1 MNKWALVLLLLA
13 AGGAPACIDEKK
25 PPRTAAE
32 YNEDARRAYEA
43 AMAEYHD
50 ANWEFAT
57 QKFDEVRSN
66 YPNTPYALKAQL
78 RAADILF
85 EQGRY
90 PDAVSLYK
98 TYVSEHPTD
107 GDVAY
112 ARFRAIESQHDS
124 TTNTFFQPPL
134 EERDLANVQE
144 AYTDIRAFEADFPD
158 YVERERLTYL
168 RQSVAG
174 MLVRHELYVARFYL
188 REDHFEAAERRVQYA
203 MRNFAST
210 GLEPEAVVLLGEIYL
225 KQKQVPK
232 AEALFKHV
240 LAKYPE
246 SEFRIPAE
254 RFLASMAGRSPKPV
268 PAEPKR

>member
-1 MNKWALVLLLLA
+1 MNKWVLVLSLLA
-13 AGGAPACIDEKK
+13 TSGTQIGCLEETK

-32 YNEDARRAYEA
+32 YNDEARRAYDA

-57 QKFDEVRSN
+57 QQLDEVRSN

-78 RAADILF
+78 RAADVLY
-85 EQGRY
+85 EQGRF

-107 GDVAY
+107 TDVAY
-112 ARFRAIESQHDS
+112 ARFRAIESQVES
-124 TTNTFFQPPL
+124 STNTFFQPPL

-144 AYTDIRAFEADFPD
+144 AFTDIRAFEADYPN
-158 YVERERLTYL
+158 YVERERLGYL
-168 RQSVAG
+168 RKSVAG

-188 REDHFEAAERRVQYA
+188 RTDHFVAAERRVQYA
-203 MRNFAST
+203 MRNYKGT
-210 GLEPEAVVLLGEIYL
+210 GLDAEAVVLLGEIFL
-225 KQKQVPK
+225 KQKQLPQ

-240 LAKYPE
+240 IA
-246 SEFRIPAE
+246 EFPDSAFRVPAE
-254 RFLASMAGRSPKPV
+254 RFLASMADRTEAASPKP
-268 PAEPKR
+268 